1 MSITDLAEQYEEL
14 TSLVNLAALV
24 SGDSAVN
31 AGTRPSQQDDA
42 IAELLGLIVSTQPMS
57 DAEKRKKD
65 AILETDRARQLLA
78 RG

>member
-31 AGTRPSQQDDA
+31 AGTRQSKQDGA
-42 IAELLGLIVSTQPMS
+42 IAELLRLIVNTQPMS
-57 DAEKRKKD
+57 DAEKQKKE
-65 AILETDRARQLLA
+65 AILDTDRARQLLA
-78 RG
+78 CG

>member
-31 AGTRPSQQDDA
+31 AGTRQSKQDDA
-42 IAELLGLIVSTQPMS
+42 IAELLRFIVSTQPMS

-65 AILETDRARQLLA
+65 AILDTDRARQLLA